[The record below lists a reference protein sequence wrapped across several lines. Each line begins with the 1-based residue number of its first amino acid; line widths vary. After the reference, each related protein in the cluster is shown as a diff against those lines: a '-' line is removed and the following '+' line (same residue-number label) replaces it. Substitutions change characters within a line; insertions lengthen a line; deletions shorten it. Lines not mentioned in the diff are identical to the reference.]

1 MAACLSR
8 RLGTKSPSNLYPHF
22 SSSYLVRHNPN
33 PNPSNSH
40 LTPSKSISSIPLES
54 SSSSSS
60 PNPSL
65 SFIRS
70 HSSSAL
76 TSFLQ
81 QHRNPNTTTISNPKS
96 FSSSS
101 TQSGP
106 DEKPKPPSEEE
117 SLKFK
122 HEEIVGPTVERDLSA
137 LANEM
142 REVLESL
149 MKTIFNLSKALAVLG
164 LVHLGCGAWI
174 SYAAQSSPLSA
185 VSIQSFAAFAFPF
198 SLAFL
203 LRRLLKPMSFFS
215 KMEERG
221 RLQILT
227 LTLQV
232 TKSLNLFLVR
242 VRGVSFTCVL
252 GIIVGLLFNVFS
264 K

>member
-1 MAACLSR
+1 MATCLSR
-8 RLGTKSPSNLYPHF
+8 RLRTSSPSKFYSHF
-22 SSSYLVRHNPN
+22 SSSSLLPHHPN
-33 PNPSNSH
+33 PIPSNSH
-40 LTPSKSISSIPLES
+40 LTPSKFISSIPQES
-54 SSSSSS
+54 SSSN
-60 PNPSL
+60 PNL
-65 SFIRS
+65 IFIGS
-70 HSSSAL
+70 HSSAL

-81 QHRNPNTTTISNPKS
+81 QHRNPASTTTTTMSNPKF
-96 FSSSS
+96 FSTS

-106 DEKPKPPSEEE
+106 DDKPSSQEKSHE
-117 SLKFK
+117 FK
-122 HEEIVGPTVERDLSA
+122 NEEIVGPTVERDLSA

-174 SYAAQSSPLSA
+174 SYAAQSSPISA

-203 LRRLLKPMSFFS
+203 LRRLLKPMTFLR

-252 GIIVGLLFNVFS
+252 GMIVGLLFNVFS